1 MWSQLVVM
9 GIGGRGGVEARSGA
23 LLCFAEMILLG
34 GVLLFAV
41 CLHWWD

>member
-1 MWSQLVVM
+1 MVPA
-9 GIGGRGGVEARSGA
+9 GCGGKGGWVGVEARSGA

-34 GVLLFAV
+34 EVLLFAA